1 MIDSEHPA
9 DADMILD
16 YARKHTR
23 TGQDFEGVKRG
34 DRPWNDPGPLPWR
47 KRSHADKVEER
58 DEQTEKPILR
68 AIVFD
73 MSSCSNIDSTS
84 VQVSHLRSQSQ
95 PPTAADCARPCRTW
109 ST

>member
-1 MIDSEHPA
+1 
-9 DADMILD
+9 MILD
-16 YARKHTR
+16 YAQKHTR

-34 DRPWNDPGPLPWR
+34 DRPWNNPGPLPWR

-58 DEQTEKPILR
+58 DEQAEKPLLK

-84 VQVSHLRSQSQ
+84 VQVSHPRSHLS
-95 PPTAADCARPCRTW
+95 PPTAAD
-109 ST
+109 